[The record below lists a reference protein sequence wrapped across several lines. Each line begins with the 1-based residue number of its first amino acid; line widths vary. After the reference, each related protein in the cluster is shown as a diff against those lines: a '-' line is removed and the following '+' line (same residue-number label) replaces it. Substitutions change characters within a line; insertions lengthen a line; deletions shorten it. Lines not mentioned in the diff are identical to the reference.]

1 MESRDQFWTQEF
13 KLLVSSTWVDVQVWY
28 LGQIWEFKR
37 YILLF
42 SIKSSKVRVL
52 EEVVK
57 GGTVDRDE
65 KKARTEPW
73 GRPVFRGAGRRR
85 NWLRVLRS
93 SGACKVGRE
102 TRGLGVLGAK
112 RGI

>member
-28 LGQIWEFKR
+28 SGQIWEFKR

-73 GRPVFRGAGRRR
+73 GQASIQRRGEEEE
-85 NWLRVLRS
+85 S
-93 SGACKVGRE
+93 
-102 TRGLGVLGAK
+102 AK
-112 RGI
+112 GSEK

>member
-28 LGQIWEFKR
+28 SGQIWEFKR

-65 KKARTEPW
+65 KKARTEP
-73 GRPVFRGAGRRR
+73 RGQDSIQRRGEEEE
-85 NWLRVLRS
+85 S
-93 SGACKVGRE
+93 
-102 TRGLGVLGAK
+102 AK
-112 RGI
+112 GSEK